1 MKAEKAPAQCGAPF
15 LFSGSLRPR
24 HWGALTPYVS
34 SASIWTFFSLF
45 TASSFHFVFEVLQVD
60 KLRADAGRHE
70 GASDDDEVGA
80 DLRPDEAD
88 VFVEVVHLHHHGQA
102 CHVVVEQRRH
112 AKNLTGRVVD
122 QKAVIPR
129 VPIDV
134 CHDRI
139 HHDHFA
145 EGLFSA
151 VFGGEGKH
159 VVDIERTL
167 EKAVSGDE
175 SLAFRCEQGAFAGE
189 LFVESK
195 QRIGNVVDFCSVEQV
210 GCELLGIR
218 FEPRVRITGGTALQ
232 K

>member
-1 MKAEKAPAQCGAPF
+1 M
-15 LFSGSLRPR
+15 
-24 HWGALTPYVS
+24 
-34 SASIWTFFSLF
+34 
-45 TASSFHFVFEVLQVD
+45 
-60 KLRADAGRHE
+60 
-70 GASDDDEVGA
+70 
-80 DLRPDEAD
+80 
-88 VFVEVVHLHHHGQA
+88 
-102 CHVVVEQRRH
+102 VEQRRH
-112 AKNLTGRVVD
+112 AKDLACRVVD

-129 VPIDV
+129 MPIDV
-134 CHDRI
+134 RHNRI

-145 EGLFSA
+145 KCLFSA
-151 VFGGEGKH
+151 VFGGEGEH

-175 SLAFRCEQGAFAGE
+175 PLAFRCEQGAFAGE

>member
-1 MKAEKAPAQCGAPF
+1 M
-15 LFSGSLRPR
+15 
-24 HWGALTPYVS
+24 
-34 SASIWTFFSLF
+34 
-45 TASSFHFVFEVLQVD
+45 
-60 KLRADAGRHE
+60 
-70 GASDDDEVGA
+70 
-80 DLRPDEAD
+80 
-88 VFVEVVHLHHHGQA
+88 
-102 CHVVVEQRRH
+102 VEQRRH

-151 VFGGEGKH
+151 VFGGEGEH
-159 VVDIERTL
+159 VFNAEGAVEESVSRDETL
-167 EKAVSGDE
+167 A
-175 SLAFRCEQGAFAGE
+175 LRCEQGAFAGE

-195 QRIGNVVDFCSVEQV
+195 QRIGNVVDSSGVEQIR
-210 GCELLGIR
+210 CKFLGIR
-218 FEPRVRITGGTALQ
+218 FKPCVRITGGAALQ

>member
-1 MKAEKAPAQCGAPF
+1 M
-15 LFSGSLRPR
+15 
-24 HWGALTPYVS
+24 
-34 SASIWTFFSLF
+34 
-45 TASSFHFVFEVLQVD
+45 
-60 KLRADAGRHE
+60 
-70 GASDDDEVGA
+70 
-80 DLRPDEAD
+80 
-88 VFVEVVHLHHHGQA
+88 
-102 CHVVVEQRRH
+102 VEQRRH
-112 AKNLTGRVVD
+112 AKNLTCRVVD
-122 QKAVIPR
+122 QKAVIPC

-151 VFGGEGKH
+151 VFGGEGEH
-159 VVDIERTL
+159 VVGIERTL